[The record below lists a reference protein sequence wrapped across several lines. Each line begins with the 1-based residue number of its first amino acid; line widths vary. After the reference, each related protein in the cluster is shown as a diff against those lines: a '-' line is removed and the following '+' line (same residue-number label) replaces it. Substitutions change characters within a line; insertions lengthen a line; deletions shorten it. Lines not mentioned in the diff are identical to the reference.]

1 MNQKLY
7 QINDSEL
14 ANQSQTTDLTAD
26 SVKENDNKYK
36 ALRHVNFSNIDTDIP
51 KNKVSAKTDA
61 KKADKKV
68 QFTNIVLKDKN
79 TQEKEKLRCY
89 QDEKLNIPL
98 KLRDKMQTREDDYDL
113 DTDEEMKDR
122 GI

>member
-61 KKADKKV
+61 KEADKKV
-68 QFTNIVLKDKN
+68 RYTNIVLKDEETEK
-79 TQEKEKLRCY
+79 KEKVRCF
-89 QDEKLNIPL
+89 QDEKLNIPS
-98 KLRDKMQTREDDYDL
+98 KLRDQLHTRNDDYDL